1 MYPTES
7 VSVYRRIYATLSD
20 FMGSIQMCTAWEWV
34 TLLLLLCPS
43 CLSFAKTN
51 KIKLNCLK
59 IAKNETKCRKGRHR
73 QTVMKRPNWRCGR
86 GMAFPCP
93 LAHFGWE
100 NTQLIRENSTQA
112 PRPRSRIKVFLA
124 RNWILS
130 GGCNGDKRAAK
141 SVWADALNICLIFF
155 YKIKYV

>member
-59 IAKNETKCRKGRHR
+59 IAKNETKCRKGA
-73 QTVMKRPNWRCGR
+73 P
-86 GMAFPCP
+86 
-93 LAHFGWE
+93 
-100 NTQLIRENSTQA
+100 QA
-112 PRPRSRIKVFLA
+112 
-124 RNWILS
+124 
-130 GGCNGDKRAAK
+130 NGYEATKLT
-141 SVWADALNICLIFF
+141 VWAWNGISLSP
-155 YKIKYV
+155 